1 MRRWRHADASRRRA
15 RGARRPVELE
25 GLDDLDFNR
34 VPLAVIGRIALD
46 RVLLFDD
53 DPPGRV
59 RWQADTRLRYLDEA
73 GRRQQASS
81 T

>member
-1 MRRWRHADASRRRA
+1 MQTPRD
-15 RGARRPVELE
+15 VELE
-25 GLDDLDFNR
+25 GLDDLDLDR

-53 DPPGRV
+53 PPGRV
-59 RWQADTRLRYLDEA
+59 RWQADTRLRYVDEA
-73 GRRQQASS
+73 WRRQQASS